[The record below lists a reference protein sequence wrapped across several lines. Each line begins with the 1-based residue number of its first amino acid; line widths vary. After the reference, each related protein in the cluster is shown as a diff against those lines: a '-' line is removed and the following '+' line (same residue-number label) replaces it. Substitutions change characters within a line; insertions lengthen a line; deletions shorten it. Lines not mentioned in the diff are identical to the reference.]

1 MFFGSFCQIKLAT
14 SQFSSACKYI
24 PYRFIIVR
32 SDDAT
37 LPYHIVSYDNE
48 CNSDVMA
55 GWRTYVVADAEDVGE
70 VRLDVGVITS
80 TVLYTKLDARS
91 VDVGVVAGHERRVAD
106 DAQRDEEVD
115 ERVHDEQFHVAREP
129 VPAGRA
135 VPVEQQLVDLVQRL
149 LLPTVSPSRT
159 AAGRPCPAPSPSRYD
174 HPPAPQCLRHP
185 SRTQV
190 CRPSQG

>member
-14 SQFSSACKYI
+14 SQFSSARKYI

-32 SDDAT
+32 TDDAT

-149 LLPTVSPSRT
+149 LLPGTIILQLRSVCAIRHGHKSVVPRR
-159 AAGRPCPAPSPSRYD
+159 GREIRWPRWC
-174 HPPAPQCLRHP
+174 
-185 SRTQV
+185 
-190 CRPSQG
+190 